1 MAGILKRKKDMGT
14 KEIILPD
21 GWEVKEAAGNKIVI
35 REKGK
40 ELPKTW
46 GGSATKAPPC
56 LITHQ

>member
-46 GGSATKAPPC
+46 GGGATKAPPC